1 MLKKQGEPLVVW
13 TVANQKGGVGKTTTT
28 IALGG
33 LLAELGHRVLLVDTD
48 PHASLSY
55 YFGIE
60 SEDLELSVYD
70 LFIQVSSKEQIL
82 QSLCPTSYKN
92 IDILPATMGLAT
104 LDRSLGTKGG
114 MGLVLKKAM
123 QKLSSDYD
131 YVLMDCPPV
140 LGVLMVNALA
150 ASDRIIVPVQTEFL
164 ALKGLDRMM
173 KTMDIMQGEQDNPF
187 KYTIV
192 PTMFDKRTKASILT
206 YQKLK
211 DTYQKKV
218 WAGVIPIDTNFRNA
232 SLAQKVPSD
241 YAASSRGVYA
251 YKSLLK
257 HLLSCSTVKK

>member
-1 MLKKQGEPLVVW
+1 MVVW

-28 IALGG
+28 ISLGG
-33 LLAELGHRVLLVDTD
+33 LLAEQGYRVLLVDTD

-70 LFIQVSSKEQIL
+70 LFVQVSSKEQIL
-82 QSLCPTSYKN
+82 QSLCPTQYEN

-104 LDRSLGTKGG
+104 LDRSLGAKGG
-114 MGLVLKKAM
+114 MGLVLKKAI
-123 QKLSSDYD
+123 QKLSNEYD

-173 KTMDIMQGEQDNPF
+173 KTMDIMQGEQENRF
-187 KYTIV
+187 TYTIV
-192 PTMFDKRTKASILT
+192 PTMFDKRTKASLLT

-211 DTYQKKV
+211 EMYKDKV
-218 WAGVIPIDTNFRNA
+218 WPGVIPIDTNFRNA
-232 SLAQKVPSD
+232 SSSQKVPSD
-241 YAASSRGVYA
+241 YAPSSRGVYA
-251 YKSLLK
+251 YNSLLK
-257 HLLSCSTVKK
+257 YLIGDLK

>member
-1 MLKKQGEPLVVW
+1 MVVW

-28 IALGG
+28 ISLGG
-33 LLAELGHRVLLVDTD
+33 LLAEQGYKVLLVDTD

-70 LFIQVSSKEQIL
+70 LFVQVSTKEQIM
-82 QSLCPTSYKN
+82 QSLCPTKYEN

-104 LDRSLGTKGG
+104 LDRSLGNKGG

-123 QKLSSDYD
+123 IKIASEYD
-131 YVLMDCPPV
+131 YVLIDCPPI

-150 ASDRIIVPVQTEFL
+150 ASQRIIVPVQTEFL

-173 KTMDIMQGEQDNPF
+173 KTMDIMQVEQDKPF

-192 PTMFDKRTKASILT
+192 PTMFDKRTKASLLT
-206 YQKLK
+206 YRKLQELY
-211 DTYQKKV
+211 DDSV
-218 WAGVIPIDTNFRNA
+218 WAGVIPVDTNFRNA
-232 SLAQKVPSD
+232 SYSLQIPSD
-241 YAASSRGVYA
+241 YAPLTRGVSA
-251 YKSLLK
+251 YKKLLSSLLELQK
-257 HLLSCSTVKK
+257 LG